1 MWVTNCRNYSGES
14 SNIRKR
20 FGSIECPLF
29 LLVLSNSEIATVTG
43 ISGAGSS
50 QKYVQYTPAADA
62 EIVSHGK
69 LKTVSVMSDAP
80 SGAATPAVLTRAGL
94 NLSQS
99 AHLLINSGLQIVP
112 GVPYYDLRAKHGYD
126 IRLRPGVPD
135 ATTIRDAS
143 RKLAECCECDLAVIG
158 ETIPGGTTTAL
169 CVLRALGYS
178 ANVSSSFAANPTA
191 LKEKVVRKAMQG
203 ASISPGSLQGDPMRA
218 IKLFGDPMMPC
229 VVGLTEGFLNSGK
242 DVVLAGGTQMGTVA
256 AVLKELNLS
265 DDLVLATTKYVFDDT
280 SARFIELIEA
290 LEIDAFSAYPDFS
303 KSSISALQKY
313 EQGEV
318 KEGVG
323 AGGAMAL
330 TCIAGFSQDAYRRE
344 VETVI
349 KQL

>member
-20 FGSIECPLF
+20 FGSTEHPLF
-29 LLVLSNSEIATVTG
+29 FLVLSNSEIATVPG

-50 QKYVQYTPAADA
+50 QHIQHTPAADA
-62 EIVSHGK
+62 EIVSRGK
-69 LKTVSVMSDAP
+69 LKTIPVMSDAP

-126 IRLRPGVPD
+126 IRIRPGVPD
-135 ATTIRDAS
+135 AHEIRDAS
-143 RKLAECCECDLAVIG
+143 RKLAGCCDCDLAVIG

-178 ANVSSSFAANPTA
+178 VNVSSSFASNPSA
-191 LKEKVVRKAMQG
+191 LKEKVVREALQG
-203 ASISPGSLQGDPMRA
+203 ACVNLGGLNSDPMRA

-229 VVGLTEGFLNSGK
+229 VVGLAEGLINDGK
-242 DVVLAGGTQMGTVA
+242 EVILAGGTQMGAVA
-256 AVLKELNLS
+256 AVLKDLNVS
-265 DDLVLATTKYVFDDT
+265 EDLVLATTKYVFDDP
-280 SARFIELIEA
+280 SARFIELIDA

-303 KSSISALQKY
+303 KSSIGALQKY

-330 TCIAGFSQDAYRRE
+330 TCVAGFSQDAYRRE
-344 VETVI
+344 VETVVQ
-349 KQL
+349 QL

>member
-20 FGSIECPLF
+20 FDSIERPFF
-29 LLVLSNSEIATVTG
+29 LLVLSNSEIANVTG
-43 ISGAGSS
+43 ISGAGSTE
-50 QKYVQYTPAADA
+50 QYVQHTPAADA
-62 EIVSHGK
+62 EIVSCGK
-69 LKTVSVMSDAP
+69 LRTIRVMSDAP

-94 NLSQS
+94 NLSQC

-126 IRLRPGVPD
+126 IRLRPGVPE
-135 ATTIRDAS
+135 AHTVRNAS
-143 RKLAECCECDLAVIG
+143 RKLAGYCHCDLAVIG

-178 ANVSSSFAANPTA
+178 ANVSSSLATNPMA
-191 LKEKVVRKAMQG
+191 LKEKVVRMAMQG
-203 ASISPGSLQGDPMRA
+203 ASIRPGGLRGDPMRA

-229 VVGLTEGFLNSGK
+229 VVGLTEGFLKNGK
-242 DVVLAGGTQMGTVA
+242 QVILAGGTQMGAIA
-256 AVLKELNLS
+256 AVLKELNFS

-280 SARFIELIEA
+280 SARFIDLVEA

-313 EQGEV
+313 ENGEV

-330 TCIAGFSQDAYRRE
+330 ACMSGCDQDVYRRE

>member
-1 MWVTNCRNYSGES
+1 
-14 SNIRKR
+14 
-20 FGSIECPLF
+20 
-29 LLVLSNSEIATVTG
+29 LLVLSNSEIATITG
-43 ISGAGSS
+43 ISGAGSFE
-50 QKYVQYTPAADA
+50 QYIQYTPAADA

-69 LKTVSVMSDAP
+69 LKTIGVMSDAP

-94 NLSQS
+94 NLSQC
-99 AHLLINSGLQIVP
+99 AHFLINSGLQIVP
-112 GVPYYDLRAKHGYD
+112 GVPYYDLRAKQGYD

-135 ATTIRDAS
+135 APTIRDAS
-143 RKLAECCECDLAVIG
+143 RRLARYCNCDLAVIG

-169 CVLRALGYS
+169 CVLRALGYT
-178 ANVSSSFAANPTA
+178 ANVSSSFAANPIA
-191 LKEKVVRKAMQG
+191 LKEEVVRKAMRC
-203 ASISPGSLQGDPMRA
+203 ASISPGSLRHDPMRA

-242 DVVLAGGTQMGTVA
+242 EVVLAGGTQMGAIA
-256 AVLKELNLS
+256 AVLKELEFS
-265 DDLVLATTKYVFDDT
+265 DNLVLATTKYIFDDT
-280 SARFIELIEA
+280 SARFVELIEE

-303 KSSISALQKY
+303 KSSIGALQKY
-313 EQGEV
+313 EIGEV

-330 TCIAGFSQDAYRRE
+330 AYISGYDQKAYRQE

>member
-1 MWVTNCRNYSGES
+1 
-14 SNIRKR
+14 
-20 FGSIECPLF
+20 
-29 LLVLSNSEIATVTG
+29 
-43 ISGAGSS
+43 
-50 QKYVQYTPAADA
+50 
-62 EIVSHGK
+62 
-69 LKTVSVMSDAP
+69 
-80 SGAATPAVLTRAGL
+80 
-94 NLSQS
+94 
-99 AHLLINSGLQIVP
+99 
-112 GVPYYDLRAKHGYD
+112 
-126 IRLRPGVPD
+126 
-135 ATTIRDAS
+135 
-143 RKLAECCECDLAVIG
+143 VIG

-178 ANVSSSFAANPTA
+178 MNVSSSFASNPTA
-191 LKEKVVRKAMQG
+191 LKEKVVREAMQG
-203 ASISPGSLQGDPMRA
+203 ASVNPGSLQRDPMRA

-242 DVVLAGGTQMGTVA
+242 DVVLAGGTQMGAVA
-256 AVLKELNLS
+256 AVLKELNVS

-280 SARFIELIEA
+280 SARFVELIEA

-344 VETVI
+344 AETVVQ
-349 KQL
+349 QL

>member
-1 MWVTNCRNYSGES
+1 
-14 SNIRKR
+14 
-20 FGSIECPLF
+20 
-29 LLVLSNSEIATVTG
+29 
-43 ISGAGSS
+43 
-50 QKYVQYTPAADA
+50 
-62 EIVSHGK
+62 
-69 LKTVSVMSDAP
+69 
-80 SGAATPAVLTRAGL
+80 
-94 NLSQS
+94 
-99 AHLLINSGLQIVP
+99 
-112 GVPYYDLRAKHGYD
+112 VPYYDLRAKHGYD
-126 IRLRPGVPD
+126 IRFRPGVPD
-135 ATTIRDAS
+135 ASTIRDAS
-143 RKLAECCECDLAVIG
+143 RKLAGCCECDLAVIG

-191 LKEKVVRKAMQG
+191 LKEKVVRTAMQG
-203 ASISPGSLQGDPMRA
+203 ASISPGSLRGDPMRA

-242 DVVLAGGTQMGTVA
+242 DVVLAGGTQMGTIA

-280 SARFIELIEA
+280 SARLIELIEA

-313 EQGEV
+313 EEGEV

-330 TCIAGFSQDAYRRE
+330 TCIAGFSQDAYRQE

>member
-1 MWVTNCRNYSGES
+1 MWVTNCRNYSRES
-14 SNIRKR
+14 SNIKKR
-20 FGSIECPLF
+20 FGSTERPLF
-29 LLVLSNSEIATVTG
+29 LLVLSNSEIATVPG
-43 ISGAGSS
+43 ITGAGSS
-50 QKYVQYTPAADA
+50 QKHIQYTPAADA

-69 LKTVSVMSDAP
+69 LKTIKIMSDAP

-112 GVPYYDLRAKHGYD
+112 GVPYFDLRVKCGSD

-135 ATTIRDAS
+135 AQTIRDAS
-143 RKLAECCECDLAVIG
+143 RKLAGCCDCDLAVIG

-169 CVLRALGYS
+169 CVLKALGYS
-178 ANVSSSFAANPTA
+178 ANVSSSFATNPTA
-191 LKEKVVRKAMQG
+191 LKENVVRKAMQG
-203 ASISPGSLQGDPMRA
+203 ASISPGSLQRDPMRA
-218 IKLFGDPMMPC
+218 VKLFGDPMMPC

-242 DVVLAGGTQMGTVA
+242 EVVLAGGTQMGAVA
-256 AVLKELNLS
+256 AVLKGLNVT
-265 DDLVLATTKYVFDDT
+265 DGLVLATTKYVFDDT

-290 LEIDAFSAYPDFS
+290 LEIDAFSAYPDFT
-303 KSSISALQKY
+303 KSSLSALQKY

-330 TCIAGFSQDAYRRE
+330 TCLAGFSQDTYRQE
-344 VETVI
+344 VEAVV

>member
-1 MWVTNCRNYSGES
+1 MWVTNCRNYSGKS

-20 FGSIECPLF
+20 FGSTERPLF

-69 LKTVSVMSDAP
+69 LKTISVMSDAP

-135 ATTIRDAS
+135 ASTIRDAS
-143 RKLAECCECDLAVIG
+143 RKLAGCCECDLAVIG

-169 CVLRALGYS
+169 CVLRALGYR

-229 VVGLTEGFLNSGK
+229 AVGLTEGFLNSGK

-256 AVLKELNLS
+256 AILKELNLS

-330 TCIAGFSQDAYRRE
+330 TCIAGFSQNAYRRE
-344 VETVI
+344 VEKVI
-349 KQL
+349 KRL